1 MKFKFRYVGETPLRG
16 LSGAPKVLRR
26 GDVIVLDYDA
36 RELSRNTS
44 EALELIERFDGDG
57 ETQTQENPQIA
68 ALKAELGS
76 LRTERDGLVAELETA
91 DGERDQ
97 LQAELNKLKADR
109 DQLQAELTK
118 LQAKLTK
125 LQAKA
130 APTPAQPDQPPA
142 ATET

>member
-1 MKFKFRYVGETPLRG
+1 MKFKFRMVGETPIRG

-36 RELSRNTS
+36 RDLSRNTS

-57 ETQTQENPQIA
+57 ETHENPQIA

-76 LRTERDGLVAELETA
+76 LRAGRDDLEAELETA
-91 DGERDQ
+91 NGERD
-97 LQAELNKLKADR
+97 K
-109 DQLQAELTK
+109 LQAELTKLQAERNK

-130 APTPAQPDQPPA
+130 APTPAQPDQPDQPTV
-142 ATET
+142 TEP